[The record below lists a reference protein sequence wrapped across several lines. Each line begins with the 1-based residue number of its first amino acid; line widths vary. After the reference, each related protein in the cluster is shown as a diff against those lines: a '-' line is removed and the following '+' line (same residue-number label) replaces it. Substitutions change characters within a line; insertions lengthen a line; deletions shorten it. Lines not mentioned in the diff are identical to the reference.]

1 LNQNYYRGECLVEL
15 KDLNRGLEEYLTC
28 LSINPLIKE
37 ANIRVSIIY
46 YKLAIVCFNNKEYM
60 VNKFKQFFLII

>member
-1 LNQNYYRGECLVEL
+1 MFKFSIFRGECLVEL

-37 ANIRVSIIY
+37 AKLRVSIIY
-46 YKLAIVCFNNKEYM
+46 YKLAIVCFNNKEYQ
-60 VNKFKQFFLII
+60 VI